1 MSRRLFYTLYNL
13 NNGNASSG
21 DLTYDFV
28 IILKDLQIQKILVQ
42 KEKKVV
48 VALLT
53 MLKMVVNK
61 G

>member
-1 MSRRLFYTLYNL
+1 MAILHFIII
-13 NNGNASSG
+13 
-21 DLTYDFV
+21 LTMVMLQVAIKHMIFF